1 MHSAIYQGT
10 VWHKRFVPVMHAF
23 RYRVFMMYLD
33 LAEIDQVLSLSRFW
47 SKHRFAPARY
57 QRSDYFRPRVQD
69 SEMSGQSHVT
79 LDTAV
84 RTAVAD
90 ALGFQPDGAIRMLT
104 NLRYFGYIINPI
116 SCYYCFSKAPEQL
129 QALLVE
135 VTNTPWGEK
144 THYVLD
150 LRAYQPGEA
159 VDFGKNMH
167 VSPFMPMDMN
177 YRWRGDMPGDALQ
190 YTLENFQSS
199 GESAGQTSETVEPR
213 KFAAGVKL
221 SRVEITRAS
230 LNRTIACYPLMTAKV
245 AFGIYWQALRL
256 SLKRVPFVPHPAR

>member
-1 MHSAIYQGT
+1 
-10 VWHKRFVPVMHAF
+10 
-23 RYRVFMMYLD
+23 
-33 LAEIDQVLSLSRFW
+33 
-47 SKHRFAPARY
+47 
-57 QRSDYFRPRVQD
+57 
-69 SEMSGQSHVT
+69 
-79 LDTAV
+79 
-84 RTAVAD
+84 
-90 ALGFQPDGAIRMLT
+90 MLT

-190 YTLENFQSS
+190 YTLENFQSI
-199 GESAGQTSETVEPR
+199 GESAGQTSVTVEPR